1 MDYFFGDTERMR
13 EVESRAELIARSHV
27 PILIEGETGTG
38 KERLARYLYERR
50 PTGGQLVRIL
60 CDSSPAD
67 AIRAATEDTLLL
79 KRVDRLGLPA
89 QEQILPQL
97 DEIRGGY
104 PFLISTTSRSLE
116 HLAAEGR
123 FLPELLYRISV
134 YRISL
139 PPLRDRRADI
149 PALFRLM
156 HAEIA
161 GDGAPEP
168 MPASRSMEALMSYS
182 WPGNLR
188 ELQNVVRQYLLA
200 PDSAVLQAEMEKRR
214 HATSAKPVLTT
225 LKERVKQ
232 ESKRVETEIILQV
245 LEQHRWNRRR
255 TAEALN
261 ISYRSLMYKMKNCNI
276 RGENGLRRSVAQG

>member
-1 MDYFFGDTERMR
+1 MDYFFGGTERMR
-13 EVESRAELIARSHV
+13 EVESKADLITRSHV

-38 KERLARYLYERR
+38 KEWLARHLHELRAS
-50 PTGGQLVRIL
+50 GGQLVRIL
-60 CDSSPAD
+60 CDSSSAE
-67 AIRAATEDTLLL
+67 AVHAEAEDTVLL

-89 QEQILPQL
+89 QEQILPRL
-97 DEIRGGY
+97 DEIRGAH

-116 HLAAEGR
+116 CLAAESR

-139 PPLRDRRADI
+139 PPLRERRQDI

-156 HAEIA
+156 HAEIG
-161 GDGAPEP
+161 GDGAPGP
-168 MPASRSMEALMSYS
+168 IPGSRGMEALLSYS

-200 PDSAVLQAEMEKRR
+200 PDSAALEAEMEKRR
-214 HATSAKPVLTT
+214 HAASASPVLST

-261 ISYRSLMYKMKNCNI
+261 ISYRSLMYKMKKCNI
-276 RGENGLRRSVAQG
+276 RGENGMRRSMA